1 LRAARPLYAPRGAAS
16 VGMCIPHLLRTARR
30 GSQSIGRLPVGER
43 RIGFARLRPG
53 RLTGELSVVL
63 QSGGDARRNLAVCRN
78 CGVNIMKY
86 SLRKT
91 PSHLH
96 LAYKYGEGSDGL
108 MGRHFTLDVDD
119 RVLTLSIDL
128 TPNFHTR
135 NKSASEYLDAV
146 NLAHNHHKLR
156 YLQCADNLVRARL
169 IKAWEQVQQPQLRM
183 CLELGQRGRY
193 LYTVQPHSLF
203 MGGIQ
208 FDVQDVLPDEPAR
221 SRPHTPHAHSPGN
234 HA

>member
-1 LRAARPLYAPRGAAS
+1 
-16 VGMCIPHLLRTARR
+16 
-30 GSQSIGRLPVGER
+30 
-43 RIGFARLRPG
+43 
-53 RLTGELSVVL
+53 
-63 QSGGDARRNLAVCRN
+63 
-78 CGVNIMKY
+78 MKY

-96 LAYKYGEGSDGL
+96 LAYKYGEASDGL
-108 MGRHFTLDVDD
+108 MGRHFVLETQE

-135 NKSASEYLDAV
+135 NKAGSIYLDAV

-156 YLQCADNLVRARL
+156 YLQCSDNLVRARL
-169 IKAWEQVQQPQLRM
+169 IKAWEQVTHPQLRM
-183 CLELGQRGRY
+183 CLELGPRGQY
-193 LYTVQPHSLF
+193 LYAVQPHSLF

-208 FDVQDVLPDEPAR
+208 FDVEEVLEEQATR
-221 SRPHTPHAHSPGN
+221 IRAHSPEFHGSRN